1 MTPNTSYPMAD
12 LPPNASLNDDDENT
26 IDADTKILDSSTD
39 EPEVDDDDIEELED
53 GSVIIHDKKKDE
65 DREESEFDEN
75 LVDYFDDFEVSGLG
89 RELCEL
95 IEADKEARKERDK
108 QYAEGI
114 KKTGLSNSKNTGAD
128 FDGASSVV
136 HPMLAKGCVDF
147 ASKAVKELFPSAGPV
162 RTQIM
167 GDQTDAK
174 IDRAERKKSYMNWQL
189 TTQIPEHRPEF
200 EKMLS
205 QLPLGGSQYKR
216 WWRDDKLGR
225 ARTMAVYIDDIFL
238 PFDQNDFY
246 TTPRLTHREFIGK
259 TEFQTR
265 IDSGLYEAPDGAQS
279 GESPERSD
287 AAKASREVE
296 GVTDDSAAYD
306 KTGGTR
312 EVYTVYADLAFESD
326 KLTKG
331 ETSPY
336 IVHVEEFGSK
346 VLGIYRNW
354 KEEDKRR
361 EKLHWIVE
369 YNFIPW
375 RGAYAIGLAHLI
387 GSMSTA
393 STGALNAL
401 LDSAHI
407 NNFPGG
413 LKLKGGRSSGQSI
426 TVNATELREIDAP
439 PGVDDIR
446 KLVMAFPF
454 NGPSNVLYQLM
465 EWLTQQAEMVV
476 STASE
481 KIADAGANMPM
492 GTALALIEG
501 GSTNF
506 SAIHARLHHSA
517 KRELEIL
524 HRLNATYLNDQ
535 ETVEE
540 LGELVVYRDDFKGP
554 MDILPVSDPNIFS
567 EAQRYAQLQ
576 AVMQLEAMP
585 EFKQFFKP
593 EKLLIRALRLLQ
605 VPYAED
611 IANLPRD
618 PKRLDPV
625 DENAAA
631 ALDDGTPLK
640 VYEEQDDLS
649 HLESHVT
656 FMTSPLLGANPMIG
670 TTALPKLIAHCKE
683 HMIAYYRKHHQAA
696 AKAIAMVSKMQGF
709 DLTPEQA
716 QAKGHAFADKAM
728 ATQLSQMVAPG
739 LQHAMQMM
747 QQLTPKPPADGNTT
761 ATIAAQQQIAQQ
773 SNQLEQQKLQI
784 TTQSEQ
790 QKNQAATQLEQ
801 AKLQAEQAKFQMNL
815 QAEQQKWQ
823 SELAFKAQEAAKDRA
838 FQLQKRQMELAAEAQ
853 TNAADRQQQ
862 SQASMIAASIE
873 KMQAASQDHLAH
885 LTLAVQNSQK
895 QADAENKRVLAEM
908 AQQAQ
913 ESLAVLNSILKRQ
926 EVAEQATG
934 TAQIAD
940 GVTQVI
946 EPLLA
951 SVERNNEMVEKH
963 LSNQGGIANQILDQL
978 NSNSTD

>member
-1 MTPNTSYPMAD
+1 MSNDIIYPMAD
-12 LPPNASLNDDDENT
+12 LPPNASLTDVTDEELKALDSEEESSSIDDE
-26 IDADTKILDSSTD
+26 DL
-39 EPEVDDDDIEELED
+39 EELED
-53 GSVIIHDKKKDE
+53 GSVIVHDKK
-65 DREESEFDEN
+65 REEEGESPDFDDNLADVFDES
-75 LVDYFDDFEVSGLG
+75 EVSSLG
-89 RELCEL
+89 RKLCEL
-95 IEADKEARKERDK
+95 IEADKEARTERDK

-114 KKTGLSNSKNTGAD
+114 QKTGLAGNKNVGAD

-147 ASKAVKELFPSAGPV
+147 ASKAVKELFPSSGPV

-167 GDQTDAK
+167 GDQTDSK
-174 IDRAERKKSYMNWQL
+174 IDRAERKKTYMNWQL
-189 TTQIPEHRPEF
+189 TEQIPEHRPEF

-216 WWRDDKLGR
+216 WWYDQKLGR
-225 ARTMAVYIDDIFL
+225 PRTMAVYIDDIFL

-246 TTPRLTHREFIGK
+246 TTPRLTHREFVGIA
-259 TEFQTR
+259 EFEARTK
-265 IDSGLYEAPDGAQS
+265 SGLYREIDGAKS
-279 GESPERSD
+279 GEQPERSKSD
-287 AAKASREVE
+287 KAAREVE

-306 KTGGTR
+306 QTGGTR
-312 EVYTVYADLAFESD
+312 EVYTVYVDLALEDD

-331 ETSPY
+331 ELAPY

-354 KEEDKRR
+354 AEKDERQS
-361 EKLHWIVE
+361 KLHWIVE

-413 LKLKGGRSSGQSI
+413 LKLKGGRTSGQTIS
-426 TVNATELREIDAP
+426 VNATELREIDAP

-517 KRELEIL
+517 RRELEIL
-524 HRLNATYLNDQ
+524 HRLNSVYLNDE

-540 LGELVVYRDDFKGP
+540 LGELIVYRSDFKGP

-585 EFKQFFKP
+585 EFKPFFKP

-618 PKRLDPV
+618 AKRLDPV
-625 DENAAA
+625 AENSAA

-649 HLESHVT
+649 HLESHAT
-656 FMTSPLLGANPMIG
+656 FMTSPLLGANPLIG
-670 TTALPKLIAHCKE
+670 PVALPKLLAHCKE
-683 HMIAYYRKHHQAA
+683 HLIAYYRKHHEAA
-696 AKAIAMVSKMQGF
+696 AKAIHVVMKMQGH
-709 DLTPEQA
+709 DMTEEQA
-716 QAKGHAFADKAM
+716 QSKGHAFADKAM
-728 ATQLSQMVAPG
+728 ATQLGQMVAPA
-739 LQHAMQMM
+739 LDQAVKLM
-747 QQLTPKPPADGNTT
+747 QQFAPKPPADGNTT
-761 ATIAAQQQIAQQ
+761 ATLAAQTQMAMQKGQA
-773 SNQLEQQKLQI
+773 EQQALQI
-784 TTQSEQ
+784 TTMEN
-790 QKNQAATQLEQ
+790 QK
-801 AKLQAEQAKFQMNL
+801 KFQAELAWKSQEADK
-815 QAEQQKWQ
+815 ER
-823 SELAFKAQEAAKDRA
+823 AFKIQI
-838 FQLQKRQMELAAEAQ
+838 RQMEIAAESESKERDRQLTQGTAMLAA
-853 TNAADRQQQ
+853 N
-862 SQASMIAASIE
+862 IE
-873 KMQAASQDHLAH
+873 KMQAENENRMAN
-885 LTLAVQNSQK
+885 LTLMVQNQQIESGE
-895 QADAENKRVLAEM
+895 ENKRVLADM
-908 AQQAQ
+908 KAQSDQALVVLKAMLEDQAESTKVQ
-913 ESLAVLNSILKRQ
+913 EAAKPDLTAIITPLLERVQSSSDQLAKFM
-926 EVAEQATG
+926 AEQSQASNG
-934 TAQIAD
+934 MMGQIAEGMQAIHKAHSAPRIAQYVRD
-940 GVTQVI
+940 PLGNVLGVKSTI
-946 EPLLA
+946 EGQ
-951 SVERNNEMVEKH
+951 E
-963 LSNQGGIANQILDQL
+963 
-978 NSNSTD
+978 

>member
-1 MTPNTSYPMAD
+1 MAD
-12 LPPNASLNDDDENT
+12 LPPNASLEDE
-26 IDADTKILDSSTD
+26 DTTKSDVALLGD
-39 EPEVDDDDIEELED
+39 EPEDSVIDDESLEELPD
-53 GSVIIHDKKKDE
+53 GSVIVHDKKDKDE
-65 DREESEFDEN
+65 DKDSEFDEN
-75 LVDYFDDFEVSGLG
+75 LLEYLDDDDISGLG

-95 IEADKEARKERDK
+95 IDADKEARTERDK

-114 KKTGLSNSKNTGAD
+114 KRTGLANNKSVGAD

-147 ASKAVKELFPSAGPV
+147 ASKAIKELFPSAGPV

-174 IDRAERKKSYMNWQL
+174 IDRAERKKTYMNWQL
-189 TTQIPEHRPEF
+189 TSQIPEHRPEF

-216 WWRDDKLGR
+216 WWYDAKLER
-225 ARTMAVYIDDIFL
+225 PRTMAVYIDDIFL

-259 TEFQTR
+259 TEFQSR
-265 IDSGLYEAPDGAQS
+265 IDSRLYIEPEGASAS
-279 GESPERSD
+279 GESPDRSD
-287 AAKASREVE
+287 AAKASREIE

-312 EVYTVYADLAFESD
+312 ETYTVYVDLAFDSD
-326 KLTKG
+326 PLTKG
-331 ETSPY
+331 ETAPY

-354 KEEDKRR
+354 AEKDEKQL
-361 EKLHWIVE
+361 KLHWIVE

-517 KRELEIL
+517 RRELEIL
-524 HRLNATYLNDQ
+524 HRLDATYLQDE
-535 ETVEE
+535 ETIEE
-540 LGELVVYRDDFKGP
+540 LGELIVYRDDFKGP

-649 HLESHVT
+649 HLESHAT
-656 FMTSPLLGANPMIG
+656 FMTSPLLGASPIIG
-670 TTALPKLIAHCKE
+670 AAALPKLIAHCKE
-683 HMIAYYRKHHQAA
+683 HLIAYYRKHHQAA
-696 AKAIAMVSKMQGF
+696 AKAITVVSKMQGF

-716 QAKGHAFADKAM
+716 QSKGHAFADKAM
-728 ATQLSQMVAPG
+728 ATQLSTMVAPA
-739 LQHAMQMM
+739 LEQAMKLM
-747 QQLTPKPPADGNTT
+747 QQFMPKPPADGNTT
-761 ATIAAQQQIAQQ
+761 ASLATQSQIAQAG
-773 SNQLEQQKLQI
+773 NQLEMQKLQ
-784 TTQSEQ
+784 SEQ
-790 QKNQAATQLEQ
+790 K
-801 AKLQAEQAKFQMNL
+801 KFQLTM
-815 QAEQQKWQ
+815 QSDEQKWQ
-823 SELAFKAQEAAKDRA
+823 AELNYKAQEADKERL
-838 FQLQKRQMELAAEAQ
+838 FQLEKRQMELDSEERMQAL
-853 TNAADRQQQ
+853 DRQLTQGT
-862 SQASMIAASIE
+862 AVLAANIE
-873 KMQAASQDHLAH
+873 KMQAENENRIAE
-885 LTLAVQNSQK
+885 LTLMVQNQQMESGE
-895 QADAENKRVLAEM
+895 ENKRVLADM
-908 AQQAQ
+908 KTRSDQA
-913 ESLAVLNSILKRQ
+913 LAVLQAMLKKQTEDAEGSSKPDMNAVITTLLESVQ
-926 EVAEQATG
+926 ENAQQLAEYMSQQSQVSHKTMS
-934 TAQIAD
+934 QIAEGMQSLHKAHSAPRVAQYIRD
-940 GVTQVI
+940 PMGNVLGVKSTI
-946 EPLLA
+946 E
-951 SVERNNEMVEKH
+951 SQE
-963 LSNQGGIANQILDQL
+963 
-978 NSNSTD
+978 